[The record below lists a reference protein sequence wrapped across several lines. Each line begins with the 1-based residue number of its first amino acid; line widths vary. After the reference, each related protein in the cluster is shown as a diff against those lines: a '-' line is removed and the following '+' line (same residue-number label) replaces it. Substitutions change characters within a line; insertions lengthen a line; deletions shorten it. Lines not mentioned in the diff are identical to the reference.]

1 MSGGGGFYKYRC
13 KYFYTHDCPNWVY
26 VNNTACATCSSN
38 GRDAEPAPQARVS
51 TTMATGYSREIC
63 VPRVEG
69 GVLYYT
75 LMAIPTDAAGN
86 YWALKIRESQQQT
99 QPPTVPTTT
108 SALPGAVIA
117 TTSF

>member
-1 MSGGGGFYKYRC
+1 MSGSGGFYKYRC

-26 VNNTACATCSSN
+26 VNNTACATCSSH
-38 GRDAEPAPQARVS
+38 GRDVESAHSQAQS
-51 TTMATGYSREIC
+51 QAQTTGYSKEIC

-75 LMAIPTDAAGN
+75 LMAIPADGGN
-86 YWALKIRESQQQT
+86 YWALRYNKTTGQGV
-99 QPPTVPTTT
+99 QPSVPTTT
-108 SALPGAVIA
+108 SAIPGAPIP